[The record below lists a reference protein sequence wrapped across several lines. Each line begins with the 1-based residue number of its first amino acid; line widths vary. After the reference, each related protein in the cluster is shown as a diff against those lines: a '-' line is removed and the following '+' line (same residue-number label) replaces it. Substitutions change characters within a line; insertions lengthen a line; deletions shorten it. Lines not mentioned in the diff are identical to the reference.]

1 MGQTIEVLDKT
12 ELGETLMISADR
24 SWSGQDGEAF
34 MAAPAEPQ
42 TFPAELA
49 ARLFEAG
56 LGIDHVYVMSNTVSI
71 RRPGGWDSEATEAAA
86 AVISG
91 FFRFYSDQPSREQQ
105 SSEAGPAP
113 S

>member
-1 MGQTIEVLDKT
+1 MGQTIEVLDTT

-34 MAAPAEPQ
+34 SAAPTERE

-49 ARLFEAG
+49 ARLFDSG
-56 LGIDHVYVMSNTVSI
+56 LGIDHVYVMSNTVSM
-71 RRPGGWDSEATEAAA
+71 RRPGGWDADGIEAAA

-91 FFRFYSDQPSREQQ
+91 FFRFYGEQSVMEQPSSEEQ
-105 SSEAGPAP
+105 PAP

>member
-1 MGQTIEVLDKT
+1 MGQTIEVLDKI
-12 ELGETLMISADR
+12 ELGETLLISSDR

-34 MAAPAEPQ
+34 SQAPSERA

-49 ARLFEAG
+49 ARLFDAG

-71 RRPGGWDSEATEAAA
+71 RRPGGWDADAIATAA
-86 AVISG
+86 AVISS
-91 FFRFYSDQPSREQQ
+91 FFRFYGEQAPTEQPL
-105 SSEAGPAP
+105 SEEVPAP

>member
-1 MGQTIEVLDKT
+1 MGQTIEVLDKI
-12 ELGETLMISADR
+12 ELGETLLISSDR

-34 MAAPAEPQ
+34 SQGLTERK

-49 ARLFEAG
+49 ARLFDAG

-71 RRPGGWDSEATEAAA
+71 RRPGGWDSEAIATAA
-86 AVISG
+86 AVISS
-91 FFRFYSDQPSREQQ
+91 FFRFYGEQPPTEQPL
-105 SSEAGPAP
+105 SEEAPAL